1 MADEVVQLKKE
12 GPIAWVAMNRDKTLN
27 SFTSELCNG
36 LKEAFADCEKDE
48 DIRVVVLYGN
58 GRAFCAGGDL
68 KTLLGCTDENSTMET
83 ISVGGEM
90 TAAIMGSKKPY
101 IAMIHGAAAG
111 AGFNIAL
118 ACDFICASKKAKFTQ
133 AFSSI
138 GLISDCGGNL
148 LLPLAVGVRN
158 AKKLMM
164 LPEML
169 NGQQA
174 YDMGIV
180 TVLTEPEELRE
191 KTAALA
197 TRLAK
202 QPPLALANIKMLMN
216 DCEALNRI
224 LAQENV
230 IQTKLIM
237 GEDCKEGIKAFF
249 EKRPPVFHGKS

>member
-1 MADEVVQLKKE
+1 MADEVVQMRKD

-27 SFTSELCNG
+27 SITGELCGG
-36 LKEAFADCEKDE
+36 LKEAFADCEKD
-48 DIRVVVLYGN
+48 DSIRVVVLYGN

-68 KTLLGCTDENSTMET
+68 KTLLGCTDEKTTKDT
-83 ISVGGEM
+83 ISVGGEV

-101 IAMIHGAAAG
+101 IAMVHGAAAG

-138 GLISDCGGNL
+138 GLVSDCGGNL
-148 LLPLAVGVRN
+148 LLPLAVGVRT

-169 NGQQA
+169 SAEQA
-174 YDMGIV
+174 FDLGFI
-180 TVLTEPEELRE
+180 TVLTEPDELRD

-197 TRLAK
+197 ARLAK
-202 QPPLALANIKMLMN
+202 QPPLALANIKKLMN
-216 DCEALNRI
+216 DCDALKKI
-224 LAQENV
+224 LAVEEE

-249 EKRPPVFHGKS
+249 EKRPPVFRGKS